1 MGRLVFKQLMRDFF
15 FLGLFFLKKK
25 KLGEYNSQQAE
36 WATRYFAPTS
46 LLSP

>member
-1 MGRLVFKQLMRDFF
+1 MGRLVFKQLMRELF
-15 FLGLFFLKKK
+15 FLGPLKKK